1 MNYRRLT
8 VTPYGDFWRDRIKSR
23 IRLEG
28 KWLRE
33 AGFEPGY
40 KVTVRVTPGEITLFV
55 EKETEN
61 DDKLRPVPPAQDK
74 SATRRDRR
82 YDL

>member
-1 MNYRRLT
+1 MNYRYLT
-8 VTPYGDFWRDRIKSR
+8 IQPYGDFWRNRIKSR

-40 KVTVRVTPGEITLFV
+40 KVTVRVTSGEITLFV
-55 EKETEN
+55 EKGAE
-61 DDKLRPVPPAQDK
+61 DDEKLRPVPPAQDQT
-74 SATRRDRR
+74 ATRRDRR
-82 YDL
+82 YE